1 VNRVLLVLLGGGI
14 GSVARYGVT
23 LAAVR
28 LLSPDFPFGTLF
40 VNLVGCFFIGFVHSF
55 ATLTV
60 RLSADVRLLL
70 TDDLSGGGPTTYSSF
85 NYETLAMFDQGRNA
99 LALVYFLAMLLG
111 CATAGVLGLA
121 SARAVVALG

>member
-1 VNRVLLVLLGGGI
+1 LNRVLLVFLGGGI
-14 GSVARYGVT
+14 GSVARYLVT

-28 LLSPDFPFGTLF
+28 VLSPDFPFGTLV
-40 VNLVGCFFIGFVHSF
+40 VNLVGCFFIGFVHTF

-60 RLSADVRLLL
+60 RLSPEVRLFL
-70 TDDLSGGGPTTYSSF
+70 TTGVMGGLTTYSAF

-99 LALVYFLAMLLG
+99 SAVVYFLAMVLG